1 MNGYCSGQ
9 IWLESDILTR
19 TYQKLRKKNRFYG
32 CHGRCCKQRQARAWM
47 LPRQRFNSSTHGLL
61 LEPHACQL
69 RQACLNVNLAS
80 SHCRHEQPHGR
91 SHHKRLSNLKGEF
104 TLSPNSKF
112 LYRRSQI
119 IFFLE
124 LFKQYL

>member
-19 TYQKLRKKNRFYG
+19 TYQKLRRKKSLLWLPWALL
-32 CHGRCCKQRQARAWM
+32 QAAPGASMDAASPTLQQQHPWAAAGA
-47 LPRQRFNSSTHGLL
+47 S
-61 LEPHACQL
+61 CQL

-80 SHCRHEQPHGR
+80 SHCRHEQPHGS